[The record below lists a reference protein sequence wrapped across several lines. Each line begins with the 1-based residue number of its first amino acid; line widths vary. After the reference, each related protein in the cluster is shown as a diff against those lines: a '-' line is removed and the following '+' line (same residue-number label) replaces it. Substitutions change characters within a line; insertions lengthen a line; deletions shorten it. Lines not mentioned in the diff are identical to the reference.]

1 MLVRFA
7 RWPSRPSREV
17 SVSWIDT
24 RTAGGRKHCRV
35 LTCRSPGEASVVK
48 LRLKRF
54 GRRHRPFYRLC
65 AMDQRSARDS
75 RAIEELGRYDPIEP
89 ESDKALEVNV
99 DRARYW
105 ISVGAQPSRTVASL
119 LRRAGVD
126 PTPGAKAS

>member
-1 MLVRFA
+1 M
-7 RWPSRPSREV
+7 
-17 SVSWIDT
+17 
-24 RTAGGRKHCRV
+24 
-35 LTCRSPGEASVVK
+35 VK

-75 RAIEELGRYDPIEP
+75 RAIEELGRYDPVEP
-89 ESDKALEVNV
+89 EAEKALKVNV

-105 ISVGAQPSRTVASL
+105 ISVGAHPSRTVATL